1 MITTS
6 EISASE
12 DLLNPCLRERYDQGR
27 NPRTQ
32 TFVVLRDCVEIGLLI
47 YENWGPPEGFIYEI
61 FVLSEDRRGGVGAW
75 VLGEA
80 ERLAID
86 LGCTS
91 IKLTARSLDRDQYT
105 DETLISWY
113 ERKGYVRCDPGG
125 SDLRKSLCA
134 PF

>member
-27 NPRTQ
+27 TPRTQ
-32 TFVVLRDCVEIGLLI
+32 TFVVLREGVEIGLLI

-61 FVLSEDRRGGVGAW
+61 FVLSENRRGGVGAW
-75 VLGEA
+75 VLAGA
-80 ERLAID
+80 ERLAIE

-113 ERKGYVRCDPGG
+113 EKKGNVNG
-125 SDLRKSLCA
+125 SGVYA
-134 PF
+134 